1 MAVISI
7 IIPSYNEEQ
16 NIANTAAVMEQQLA
30 ALDYE
35 LIFVDDGS
43 RDATYRLIE
52 EQAAR
57 NPRIHGVT
65 FSRNF
70 GKEAAIFA
78 GLRHATGQC
87 CVVTDCDL
95 QFPPEVILEMVALW
109 EQGYQVVEGKKKAR
123 GKESVFY
130 KAFAGLFYKIISSL
144 AKFDM
149 RGSSDFKLLDR
160 QVVDE
165 LLALPERDTFF
176 RALSFWAGFRSAEVE
191 FTVRDRERGSSKW
204 SLVKLTKYAIGN
216 ITSFTTVPLQIVT
229 VLGVLLFLMA
239 LGLGIHTL
247 VRFFVGN
254 AVEGFTTVILL
265 LLIIGSAIMISLGII
280 GHYVA
285 RIYNEVKG
293 RPKYIVAQ
301 TTDDKK
307 KI

>member
-1 MAVISI
+1 MAKISI
-7 IIPSYNEEQ
+7 VIPSYNEEQ
-16 NIANTAAVMEQQLA
+16 NIANTAAVMEEQLA

-57 NPRIHGVT
+57 NPRIRGVK

-78 GLRHATGQC
+78 GLRHATGAC

-95 QFPPEVILEMVALW
+95 QFPPEVIPEMVALW
-109 EQGYQVVEGKKKAR
+109 EQGYQVVEGKKSSR
-123 GKESVFY
+123 GKEGLFY
-130 KAFAGLFYKIISSL
+130 KMFAGLFYKIISGL

-149 RGSSDFKLLDR
+149 RASSDFKLLDR

-165 LLALPERDTFF
+165 LLALTERDTFF
-176 RALSFWAGFRSAEVE
+176 RALSFWAGFRSTSVE

-204 SLVKLTKYAIGN
+204 SLTKLTKYAIGN

-239 LGLGIHTL
+239 IGLGIHTL
-247 VRFFVGN
+247 VRFFTGN

-280 GHYVA
+280 GHYIA
-285 RIYNEVKG
+285 RIYTEVKG
-293 RPKYIVAQ
+293 RPKFIVAE
-301 TTDDKK
+301 TTETEK

>member
-1 MAVISI
+1 MAVISVV
-7 IIPSYNEEQ
+7 IPSYNEEQ
-16 NIANTAAVMEQQLA
+16 NIAHTAAVMEQQLA

-43 RDATYRLIE
+43 RDATFSLIQ

-57 NPRIHGVT
+57 NPRIRGVR

-78 GLRHATGQC
+78 GLRHATGDC

-95 QFPPEVILEMVALW
+95 QFPPEVILEMYALW
-109 EQGYQVVEGKKKAR
+109 EQGYQVVEGKKQAR
-123 GKESVFY
+123 GKESIFY
-130 KAFAGLFYKIISSL
+130 KMFAGLFYKIISAL

-149 RGSSDFKLLDR
+149 RASSDFKLLDR

-176 RALSFWAGFRSAEVE
+176 RALSFWAGFRSTAVE

-204 SLVKLTKYAIGN
+204 SLIKLTKYAVGN

-229 VLGVLLFLMA
+229 VMGVLLFLLA
-239 LGLGIHTL
+239 IGLGIHTL
-247 VRFFVGN
+247 VRFFTGN

-280 GHYVA
+280 GHYIA
-285 RIYNEVKG
+285 RIYTEIKG
-293 RPKYIVAQ
+293 RPRYIVAE
-301 TTDDKK
+301 TTEKKK

>member
-1 MAVISI
+1 MAVISVV
-7 IIPSYNEEQ
+7 IPSYNEEQ
-16 NIANTAAVMEQQLA
+16 NIAHTAAVMEQQLA

-43 RDATYRLIE
+43 RDATFSLIQ

-57 NPRIHGVT
+57 NPRIRGVR

-78 GLRHATGQC
+78 GLRHATGRC

-95 QFPPEVILEMVALW
+95 QFPPEVILEMYALW
-109 EQGYQVVEGKKKAR
+109 EQGYQVVEGKKQAR
-123 GKESVFY
+123 GKESLFY
-130 KAFAGLFYKIISSL
+130 KMFAGLFYKIISAL

-149 RGSSDFKLLDR
+149 RASSDFKLLDR

-176 RALSFWAGFRSAEVE
+176 RALSFWAGFRSTAVE

-204 SLVKLTKYAIGN
+204 SLIKLTKYAVGN

-229 VLGVLLFLMA
+229 VMGVLLFLLA
-239 LGLGIHTL
+239 IGLGIHTL
-247 VRFFVGN
+247 VRFFIGN

-280 GHYVA
+280 GHYIA
-285 RIYNEVKG
+285 RIYTEIKG
-293 RPKYIVAQ
+293 RPRYIVAE
-301 TTDDKK
+301 TTEKKK